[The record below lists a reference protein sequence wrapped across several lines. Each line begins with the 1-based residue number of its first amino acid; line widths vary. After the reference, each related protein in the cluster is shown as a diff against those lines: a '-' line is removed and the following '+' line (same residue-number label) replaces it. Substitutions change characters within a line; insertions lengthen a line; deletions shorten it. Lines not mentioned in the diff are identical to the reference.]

1 VNEAE
6 PTNEE
11 SQTADDVIPETSK
24 VEGEPSSL
32 EEVQGKA
39 DVYLANWKRAQAD
52 LENYRKKADQAKQEL
67 ATFANAMLVSG
78 MLSTL
83 DDLERAFDTL
93 DADLAGLTWVEGLK
107 LIYRKLLSTL
117 ETQGLSVINAVGEPF
132 DPSIHEAVMQSPGE
146 EGQVVGVLQKGYRF
160 KERVIRPAM
169 VKVGDGSPAEAQD
182 A

>member
-1 VNEAE
+1 MNEAD
-6 PTNEE
+6 PTEE
-11 SQTADDVIPETSK
+11 EQQTPADAV
-24 VEGEPSSL
+24 PSVDDAPLSL
-32 EEVQGKA
+32 EEVQAKA
-39 DVYLANWKRAQAD
+39 DLYLANWQRTQAD
-52 LENYRKKADQAKQEL
+52 LENYRKKTDQEKQEL

-107 LIYRKLLSTL
+107 LIYRKLLTTL
-117 ETQGLSVINAVGEPF
+117 EGQGLNVISAVGELF
-132 DPSIHEAVMQSPGE
+132 DPSIHEAVMQAPGE

-169 VKVGDGSPAEAQD
+169 VKVGDGSSSEAKD
-182 A
+182 G